1 MIDVCEINHLRTA
14 GMKSSEEMILA
25 VVNAIYAIT
34 KEGWKKIQDF
44 NGVWKRDDAQL
55 PFAGTVM
62 CSSLWLCS
70 CFLALSVSS
79 VSWLELLDVEPNRLA
94 IQPFLFE
101 GDDDGPFVAMATHC
115 PSLPFT
121 EGKSSISVSTGSWDI
136 KQVSGWVQFPQVIS
150 FWTRPKRKRQRE
162 KLLLFFLILIY

>member
-1 MIDVCEINHLRTA
+1 MKNDPRSCERNSRNYERSL
-14 GMKSSEEMILA
+14 
-25 VVNAIYAIT
+25 
-34 KEGWKKIQDF
+34 KKIQDF
-44 NGVWKRDDAQL
+44 NGVWTCDKAQL

-101 GDDDGPFVAMATHC
+101 GDDDGPSVAMATYC

-121 EGKSSISVSTGSWDI
+121 EGKSSISVSTG
-136 KQVSGWVQFPQVIS
+136 
-150 FWTRPKRKRQRE
+150 FWEWRKRSFGLGSISSSYVFLNKAKKKKTE
-162 KLLLFFLILIY
+162 GKVVGFFKILIY

>member
-1 MIDVCEINHLRTA
+1 MKNDPRSCERNLRNYER
-14 GMKSSEEMILA
+14 SL
-25 VVNAIYAIT
+25 
-34 KEGWKKIQDF
+34 KKIQDF
-44 NGVWKRDDAQL
+44 NGVWTRDEAQL

-101 GDDDGPFVAMATHC
+101 GDDDGPSVAMATHC

-121 EGKSSISVSTGSWDI
+121 EGKSSISVSTGFWDI
-136 KQVSGWVQFPQVIS
+136 KQVSGWGQFPQVMS

-162 KLLLFFLILIY
+162 KLSVLFFKFLSTSVGL